1 MGAREIAA
9 RTWRIESRIGSR
21 NLFQY
26 LLAGD
31 DVALLVDTGTSET
44 PRDAILPALREVGV
58 SRKAVRFVVV
68 THPDLDHQGGLAS
81 LKSELP
87 AALAAC
93 GFADRGLVSKPERL
107 VTDRY
112 GAYELEHQVGYS
124 DEEKAWVRSV
134 SGAPATIDLT
144 FAGGEELDLGDRRLR
159 LVHTPGHSAGHL
171 ALHDPENGLLF
182 CSDAVHWRMCPAAD
196 GSAALPPTYEDV
208 DPYLET
214 IDRIASLAPAELH
227 SGHWPAKI
235 GPEIG
240 AFLEES
246 RAFVTAMDAAIE
258 DRLED
263 AATLRDLCEYVD
275 TRLGPFGADP
285 VNLMFAV
292 HGHLRRLLRQSR
304 VSLLDPAA
312 RPLRFERAGRAQ
324 QAVEPLVS

>member
-1 MGAREIAA
+1 VGISEIAA
-9 RTWRIESRIGSR
+9 RTWRIESRIGPR

-81 LKSELP
+81 LKKELP

-124 DEEKAWVRSV
+124 DEEKDWVRSV

-171 ALHDPENGLLF
+171 ALHDPESGLLF

-240 AFLEES
+240 AFLAES

-292 HGHLRRLLRQSR
+292 HGHLRRLLRRGR

-312 RPLRFERAGRAQ
+312 RPLRFERTAQ
-324 QAVEPLVS
+324 